1 MDSLFSNLSQ
11 MQINGLI
18 LLVVSLPLLAWSL
31 WNLHLSVR
39 SKTWPKVKGKILE
52 VPITK
57 RPYILKYQYMVGGKT
72 YEHTRIFF
80 TNSIEWERR
89 AKSMRKIY
97 KEGQAVE
104 VFYDF
109 NNYKRAVLQ
118 PGRKDGLITSILFL
132 TVFILIGGT
141 AYYNPYIIQKFI
153 SSIF

>member
-18 LLVVSLPLLAWSL
+18 LLVSSLPLLAWSL

-39 SKTWPKVKGKILE
+39 SKTWPKVKGEILE
-52 VPITK
+52 VPLTK

-72 YEHTRIFF
+72 YKHTRIFF

-97 KEGQAVE
+97 KEGQAIE
-104 VFYDF
+104 VFYDYDNF
-109 NNYKRAVLQ
+109 KRAVLQ